1 MPKIAHY
8 EAVVDEVIRLLR
20 EKRKSRRLSNY
31 AVSQRSGVSQS
42 MLSLVERG
50 ERNPTFELLLRIA
63 DGIGADLPEMIK
75 RAQKTVSRES

>member
-1 MPKIAHY
+1 MPEIAHY
-8 EAVVDEVIRLLR
+8 EAVVDEVIRLLQ
-20 EKRKSRRLSNY
+20 EERKKRRLSNY

-50 ERNPTFELLLRIA
+50 KRNPTLELLLRIA
-63 DGIGADLPEMIK
+63 DGIEADLPGIIT